1 MADPRASELHEPL
14 REVVARDLRRKI
26 VAGELAPGQRLRE
39 EHLASEYGMSRVPA
53 REALQV
59 LAQEGF
65 VEIVP
70 RRGAAVAFPSARKT
84 RELMAIRDNLEV
96 LAAGL
101 AARNR
106 GGSVAA
112 ALTTALTEADAAI
125 AQRRFAALP
134 DLIDRFHDA
143 IGDATGNESLAK
155 MLRSLRAQIRWVY
168 ESRLEHRSAESWQH
182 HRTIT
187 EAVLAGDQAGAEEAM
202 RADVTRDAD
211 LLVDLL
217 VERSERTH

>member
-1 MADPRASELHEPL
+1 MGDAAGTGAKQPL
-14 REVVARDLRRKI
+14 RERVARDLRRKI
-26 VAGELAPGQRLRE
+26 VSGELPPGHRLRE
-39 EHLASEYGMSRVPA
+39 EPLAAEYGMSRVPA

-70 RRGAAVAFPSARKT
+70 RRGAAVAFPSARRT
-84 RELMAIRDNLEV
+84 RDLMIIRDNLEV

-101 AARNR
+101 AARR
-106 GGSVAA
+106 HGGDRADELAA
-112 ALTTALTEADAAI
+112 VLAI
-125 AQRRFAALP
+125 AGEAVAERAYETLP

-143 IGDATGNESLAK
+143 VGDATGNESLAK

-168 ESRLEHRSAESWQH
+168 EMQLERRSAESWHH
-182 HRTIT
+182 HREIA
-187 EAVLAGDQAGAEEAM
+187 EAVLAGDQERAETAM

-217 VERSERTH
+217 VARAERTV